1 MKTAAKQ
8 PIVRTLIALALALAF
23 AGAAPMA
30 ALAETGVDPAANA
43 PFFEDASDADSAV
56 DYAPG
61 FKDYETDS
69 ELDSLK
75 KSHEFSFDETTIQDP
90 TAAARPAKWIEVVL
104 SKQML
109 YAWQNG
115 KVVMSSRIS
124 SGLPRTPTVRGNFRI
139 YVKYVSTRMRGPGYN
154 LPNVPYTMYFYRG
167 YGIHGAY
174 WHNNFGHPM
183 SHGCVNLPVA
193 FSGQL
198 FRWASVGMLVYIH

>member
-1 MKTAAKQ
+1 MTSKSNW
-8 PIVRTLIALALALAF
+8 PIFRILITLALALAF

-43 PFFEDASDADSAV
+43 PFFDDASGADAAI

-61 FKDYETDS
+61 FKDYEIDS

-75 KSHEFSFDETTIQDP
+75 KSHEFKFDETTIQDP
-90 TAAARPAKWIEVVL
+90 AAAARPAKWIEVVL
-104 SKQML
+104 SKQMI

-115 KVVMSSRIS
+115 RVVLSSRIS

-174 WHNNFGHPM
+174 WHNNFGRPM
-183 SHGCVNLPVA
+183 SHGCVNLPVP

-198 FRWASVGMLVYIH
+198 FRWAPVGTLVYIH

>member
-1 MKTAAKQ
+1 MRPATKRPLA
-8 PIVRTLIALALALAF
+8 RLLISVAMAVAF
-23 AGAAPMA
+23 AGAAPLSA
-30 ALAETGVDPAANA
+30 FAETGVDPAANA
-43 PFFEDASDADSAV
+43 PFFDDASSDDSAI
-56 DYAPG
+56 DFAPG
-61 FKDYETDS
+61 FKDYETDV

-75 KSHEFSFDETTIQDP
+75 KSRAFTFDETSIQNP

-104 SKQML
+104 ARQMI

-174 WHNNFGHPM
+174 WHNNFGRPM
-183 SHGCVNLPVA
+183 SHGCVNLPVP

-198 FRWASVGMLVYIH
+198 FRWAPVGTLVYIH